1 MEVGIDIGS
10 LTGVAMRTVPPG
22 PENYEQRAG
31 RAGRRGAGGLSTIVT
46 FADNSPHESHYFENP
61 EEMITSEG
69 NAPVIY
75 AGNEKIARRHIN
87 ASLLARFF
95 DPSAVETEAAV
106 FRSLKGTA
114 EFFEGEGD
122 QTLVAFEDWLD
133 EEIFADSSSTLEQL
147 GPLLPGALCERDVHP
162 TGRSH

>member
-1 MEVGIDIGS
+1 
-10 LTGVAMRTVPPG
+10 
-22 PENYEQRAG
+22 
-31 RAGRRGAGGLSTIVT
+31 
-46 FADNSPHESHYFENP
+46 
-61 EEMITSEG
+61 MITSEG

-147 GPLLPGALCERDVHP
+147 GALLPGALGE
-162 TGRSH
+162 GRSSDWEVALVRDAATEFLSELQELQAKTEWEEQSTEDDDLLSVFSMQPSFRRSRSRLTDAGRLRRARK

>member
-1 MEVGIDIGS
+1 MSNVLVGQD
-10 LTGVAMRTVPPG
+10 VA
-22 PENYEQRAG
+22 EL
-31 RAGRRGAGGLSTIVT
+31 GLSTIVT

-147 GPLLPGALCERDVHP
+147 GPSFRVH
-162 TGRSH
+162 

>member
-1 MEVGIDIGS
+1 MSNVLVGQD
-10 LTGVAMRTVPPG
+10 VAK
-22 PENYEQRAG
+22 A
-31 RAGRRGAGGLSTIVT
+31 GLSTIVT

-114 EFFEGEGD
+114 EFFEG
-122 QTLVAFEDWLD
+122 
-133 EEIFADSSSTLEQL
+133 
-147 GPLLPGALCERDVHP
+147 GPNPRRVRRLAGRRDLRRFIVDARANWGPPSGCTMERDVHP